1 MRTAGYGQAAVPR
14 ERVRRRR
21 SDGLPEPSVL
31 GRWENILRT
40 VTRVERYPEVPGAR
54 LGASGFAVGRVL
66 RTAVLFCAK
75 GGCVGPNLPPAWPV
89 PARRGAGIHGRIF

>member
-21 SDGLPEPSVL
+21 SDGLPEPLVL

-40 VTRVERYPEVPGAR
+40 VTRVERYPEV
-54 LGASGFAVGRVL
+54 SGFGWGRPVL
-66 RTAVLFCAK
+66 PWGAFCAPRLCFARK
-75 GGCVGPNLPPAWPV
+75 GLCVALKI
-89 PARRGAGIHGRIF
+89 RREYK

>member
-31 GRWENILRT
+31 GRWENIPRT
-40 VTRVERYPEVPGAR
+40 VTRVERYPEVPGVR
-54 LGASGFAVGRVL
+54 LGASGFAVERAAAHRGFIL
-66 RTAVLFCAK
+66 RER
-75 GGCVGPNLPPAWPV
+75 GCVAPKI
-89 PARRGAGIHGRIF
+89 RREYK